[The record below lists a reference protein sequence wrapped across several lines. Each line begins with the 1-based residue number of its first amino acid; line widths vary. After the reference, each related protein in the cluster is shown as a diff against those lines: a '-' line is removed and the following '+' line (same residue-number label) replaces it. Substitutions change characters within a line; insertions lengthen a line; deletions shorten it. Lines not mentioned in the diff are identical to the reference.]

1 MIRPSLRY
9 TVMLLGAPIL
19 LGCAG
24 HRPVDRC
31 PAAAV
36 DGPPILVS
44 LRPDSIAISAVATE
58 QAMIT
63 LVGCAFGSAPVHV
76 SMGPATVQALT
87 PTDAGT
93 RVQFP
98 VPAFIASGG
107 EAPPMPTPAGTYDIV
122 VINARGRSAPR
133 TLTVY

>member
-1 MIRPSLRY
+1 MMRPMLRRPL
-9 TVMLLGAPIL
+9 MLFGAPIL
-19 LGCAG
+19 IGCAG
-24 HRPVDRC
+24 HRPVETC
-31 PAAAV
+31 AAAAV

-44 LRPDSIAISAVATE
+44 LRPDSIATSAVATE

-63 LVGCAFGSAPVHV
+63 LVGCAFGSAPVRV

-93 RVQFP
+93 RIEFP

-122 VINARGRSAPR
+122 VTTARGRSGPR